1 MKKLSIAM
9 LSMILAGAMM
19 LTGCGGGSTGQ
30 SASGTDGQ
38 NGSSESQL
46 ADNSSSTDNAAPE
59 DGSTASD
66 NGATSDGATPTL
78 DAIKERGEII
88 MLTNAQFPPFEY
100 QGDDGSV
107 MGVDPDLAQAVADKL
122 GVKLNIVDMDFDGI
136 VDALKAGKGDFA
148 AAGMTITEE
157 RLKQVDFTEEY
168 VTSSQMVVIP
178 TGSDITADDAVLSGK
193 NIAVQEGTTGDWY
206 ASGDTE
212 NTGSEIKDANVL
224 RFKSGV
230 EAGMMLAQG
239 KADAMI
245 LDQKPSEAIVAAQ
258 DGKLELLPEKLTDEH
273 YAFAVQKGQEDL
285 VEFINSVLA
294 EYTDGK
300 VDELINKH
308 MGL

>member
-30 SASGTDGQ
+30 SSSGTDNQ
-38 NGSSESQL
+38 DSSSESQS
-46 ADNSSSTDNAAPE
+46 AD
-59 DGSTASD
+59 DGNSTANDSAASE
-66 NGATSDGATPTL
+66 NSGTSDGATPTL
-78 DAIKERGEII
+78 DAIKQRGEII

-157 RLKQVDFTEEY
+157 RLKQVDFTNEY

-258 DGKLELLPEKLTDEH
+258 EGKLELLPEKLTDEH

-285 VEFINSVLA
+285 VEFINSVLD
-294 EYTDGK
+294 EYADVK

>member
-1 MKKLSIAM
+1 MKKLSIAV
-9 LSMILAGAMM
+9 LSMILAGTMM
-19 LTGCGGGSTGQ
+19 LAGCGGGSTGQ
-30 SASGTDGQ
+30 SSSGTDDQ
-38 NGSSESQL
+38 SGSTESQP
-46 ADNSSSTDNAAPE
+46 ADDGSSTDNVGSE
-59 DGSTASD
+59 DGGLSE
-66 NGATSDGATPTL
+66 GATPTL
-78 DAIKERGEII
+78 DAIKERGEIT

-107 MGVDPDLAQAVADKL
+107 QGVDPDLAQAVADKL
-122 GVKLNIVDMDFDGI
+122 GVRLNIVDMDFDGI

-148 AAGMTITEE
+148 AAGMTVTEE
-157 RLKQVDFTEEY
+157 RLKQVDFTNEY

-245 LDQKPSEAIVAAQ
+245 LDQKPCEAIVAAQ
-258 DGKLELLPEKLTDEH
+258 EGKLELLPEKLTDEH
-273 YAFAVQKGQEDL
+273 YAFAIQKGQEDL

-294 EYTDGK
+294 EYSDGK